1 VALKTCKV
9 SCFDLKQVEHTVE
22 VSAAAFMSAHG
33 VPTPL
38 SRELDDRRRY
48 SLHMVNAFWHGSSL
62 LLPSPQ
68 HRLRERVNSKEH
80 GERLQFI
87 GPGKPIQNAHIES
100 HDGHLREEC

>member
-1 VALKTCKV
+1 MIDA
-9 SCFDLKQVEHTVE
+9 
-22 VSAAAFMSAHG
+22 G
-33 VPTPL
+33 IP
-38 SRELDDRRRY
+38 
-48 SLHMVNAFWHGSSL
+48 LHMVNAFWHGSSL

-100 HDGHLREEC
+100 HDGHLREECLNGRVFVHSPIARQDRTVAHPI